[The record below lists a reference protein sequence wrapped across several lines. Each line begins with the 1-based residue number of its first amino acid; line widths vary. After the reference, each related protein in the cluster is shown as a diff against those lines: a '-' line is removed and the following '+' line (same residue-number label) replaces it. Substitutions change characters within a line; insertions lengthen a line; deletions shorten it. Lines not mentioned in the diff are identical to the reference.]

1 MPKPWLKNWPES
13 VPQSIQYPEIPLYEL
28 LTRTANLYP
37 RNVAI
42 VFYGKRITYHELDVL
57 TSDFAAA

>member
-42 VFYGKRITYHELDVL
+42 VFWEKDNL
-57 TSDFAAA
+57 S